1 MSTLYNIHEWF
12 QKAVPQPTGKNLAV
26 QTGVHLEEVCEFVRE
41 MRTNDLHARALIK
54 NLNDSLNDLAD
65 YLKTKDIQI
74 EFPDPVETLDALC
87 DQIVTSV
94 GIGYMLDMDVPG
106 GTEEVTDSNWSK
118 FVDYEP
124 QFDENGKID
133 KGPDY
138 FKPDLT
144 SYV

>member
-1 MSTLYNIHEWF
+1 
-12 QKAVPQPTGKNLAV
+12 
-26 QTGVHLEEVCEFVRE
+26 